1 MAAND
6 TTQWRCQN
14 YGGCS
19 KADARDPI
27 PLDLGQ
33 PFVCPECAGDAGLQL
48 KEGGPSSR
56 IPVKPVLFGLLG
68 LFVLIMLVKMLIP
81 PPPLPPEENSVVKT
95 APTGP
100 GTSLPIS
107 VKALTDKRTGLARQ
121 VLSRPKSLFYKDS
134 NREEKLGTKP
144 QNFERLFVFEDKDG
158 WLKVGYDSK
167 SPLGWM
173 EIADTV
179 DWPHS
184 VVVEYTTP
192 DNRKPVLFFRD
203 QDHISSLLDNDSP
216 TEKATQY
223 YTDIENA
230 VASGSILSS
239 NYPVVSVEPRYKS
252 RDVYVMPVLDSKEV
266 DIDGRPARMLK
277 ITAAGLDRG
286 ATTLSDYVPKA
297 KSAKVEGTSAL
308 AAVDVDLV
316 FVMDMTGSMQPWLDG
331 AVTAIRDLAR
341 NISSTPAAASRMKL
355 GFWGYQDD
363 PSITGIQYRT
373 KNYTQSLL
381 APIDFLT
388 QLENLKVNKLTSD
401 SYPEDVF
408 AGVNDAIHNTKW
420 RAKTKILVVIGDAPG
435 HTSVKDGSASDLN
448 AAQLRQ
454 LATDAGV
461 QIVSISI
468 KDSSKPAY
476 LKHHALAEEQFR
488 ILASNGNRP
497 SAFETVTADNRSAYT
512 NLLETLTRELAL
524 QTPSSNESKPQTP
537 EDEKAKDIVK
547 GLLAAAKV
555 DVVSEIV
562 NDQGAVVLPRDITA
576 WVVDVDMTQPGVR
589 SLEPKL
595 LITKNELSSLQTV
608 TTTILTKAREKVIVG
623 GSFFDAVMGAVAS
636 SASGG
641 RTGTLADKFPLFIKG
656 LPYKSPL
663 MEKSRD
669 WWEGQTA
676 EQQQEFVKELEAKLA
691 YYRSVNENPAMW
703 KPLNKDAESGD
714 YVAAIP
720 LSQLL

>member
-1 MAAND
+1 MAAID

-14 YGGCS
+14 YGGCP
-19 KADARDPI
+19 KADAREPI
-27 PLDLGQ
+27 PLDPGQ

-48 KEGGPSSR
+48 KGAGPGSR
-56 IPVKPVLFGLLG
+56 IPVRPVLFGLLG

-81 PPPLPPEENSVVKT
+81 PTPPIVKPVVKLVVK
-95 APTGP
+95 PTETNP
-100 GTSLPIS
+100 TSG
-107 VKALTDKRTGLARQ
+107 KALTDKRTGLARQ
-121 VLSRPKSLFYKDS
+121 VLSRPKSLFYKDA
-134 NREEKLGTKP
+134 NRDAKLGTKP
-144 QNFERLFVFEDKDG
+144 QNFERLFIFEEKEG
-158 WLKVGYDSK
+158 WLRVGRDSK

-173 EIADTV
+173 EVADTV

-184 VVVEYTTP
+184 VVVEYTSP

-203 QDHISSLLDNDSP
+203 QDHIASLLDDGSP
-216 TEKATQY
+216 AEKVSQY
-223 YTDIENA
+223 YTDIDNA
-230 VASGSILSS
+230 VTSGSVFPSS
-239 NYPVVSVEPRYKS
+239 YPVVSVEPRYKS
-252 RDVYVMPVLDSKEV
+252 RDVYVMPVLESKEV
-266 DIDGRPARMLK
+266 DIDGRPARILK
-277 ITAAGLDRG
+277 VTAAGVDRG
-286 ATTLSDYVPKA
+286 ATTLSDYVPKV
-297 KSAKVEGTSAL
+297 KSEKLEGPSAL
-308 AAVDVDLV
+308 TAVDVDLV

-331 AVTAIRDLAR
+331 AVSAISDLAR
-341 NISSTPAAASRMKL
+341 KLSETPSAASRMRL

-363 PSITGIQYRT
+363 LSITGIQYRT
-373 KNYTQSLL
+373 KNFTQVLL
-381 APIDFLT
+381 APNDFVA
-388 QLENLKVNKLTSD
+388 QLNTLKVNKLTSD

-408 AGVNDAIHNTKW
+408 AGVNDAIHKTKW

-435 HTSVKDGSASDLN
+435 HTSVKDGAASDLN
-448 AAQLRQ
+448 APQIRQ

-461 QIVSISI
+461 QIVSITI
-468 KDSSKPAY
+468 KDDSNPSYSKY
-476 LKHHALAEEQFR
+476 HALAEDQFK

-497 SAFETVTADNRSAYT
+497 SAFVTVTASNQSAYT

-524 QTPSSNESKPQTP
+524 QAPASNDTKPQSP
-537 EDEKAKDIVK
+537 EEKIATTIAETI
-547 GLLAAAKV
+547 LAQAKV
-555 DVVSEIV
+555 EVVSESV

-589 SLEPKL
+589 ALEPKL
-595 LITKNELSSLQTV
+595 LISKNELSSLQTV

-623 GSFFDAVMGAVAS
+623 GSFFDAVMIAVAG

-676 EQQQEFVKELEAKLA
+676 EQQQEFVKGLEAKLA
-691 YYRSVNENPAMW
+691 YYRSVNENPALW
-703 KPLNKDAESGD
+703 KPLNKDADSGD